1 MISASET
8 LMLVN
13 PESHGGILKK
23 EWPAIEREVRRALG
37 EAELRVMFT
46 TSVDHGAG
54 IVRAALRE
62 GVKQIVAVGGDGTFA
77 EVVQGF
83 FQGGEAIA
91 PDAEM
96 MLVPGGRGND
106 FFRMVSAREGG
117 QEGWMRGVALIQSE
131 KAAPCDLI
139 QVRLKSRDGGV
150 TSRLGLNLSS
160 FGFGGHVVS
169 RVHQK
174 EGVIGRSFL
183 SKTSLSYLLHSA
195 ATFLEYDSVLLRVS
209 VDGALL
215 YEGKLMM
222 GAVLNGAF
230 NAGGLCWSRQAR
242 IDDGLLD
249 IVLLPPLA
257 GLNRVRLLQAL
268 AGGDVASI
276 PGAISAQG
284 RQVEI
289 VDLDPT
295 LHRYKLFEVDG
306 DLPEPPG
313 LVRAEFKVL
322 PGAVRIRR

>member
-1 MISASET
+1 MISPTET

-13 PESHGGILKK
+13 PESHGGVLKK

-37 EAELRVMFT
+37 DAGVRVMFT
-46 TSVDHGAG
+46 TSLDHGAG
-54 IVRAALRE
+54 IVRTALRE
-62 GVKQIVAVGGDGTFA
+62 GVKQVVAVGGDGTFA

-83 FQGGEAIA
+83 FQSGEPIS
-91 PDAEM
+91 PEAELL
-96 MLVPGGRGND
+96 LVPGGRGND
-106 FFRMVSAREGG
+106 FFRMISERAGDRD
-117 QEGWMRGVALIQSE
+117 GWMRGIELMRKGSAT
-131 KAAPCDLI
+131 PCDLI

-174 EGVIGRSFL
+174 EGLIGRSFL

-195 ATFLEYDSVLLRVS
+195 ATFLEYDSVHLRVS

-215 YEGKLMM
+215 HEGKLMM
-222 GAVLNGAF
+222 GAVLNGAY
-230 NAGGLCWSRQAR
+230 NAGGLCWSKKAR

-249 IVLLPPLA
+249 VVLLPPLGGA
-257 GLNRVRLLQAL
+257 NRARLLKAL
-268 AGGDVASI
+268 AGGDIAGI
-276 PGAISAQG
+276 PGALFAQG

-289 VDLDPT
+289 VDLDPA
-295 LHRYKLFEVDG
+295 LHRHKLIEVDG

-313 LVRAEFKVL
+313 LVRAEFTVR